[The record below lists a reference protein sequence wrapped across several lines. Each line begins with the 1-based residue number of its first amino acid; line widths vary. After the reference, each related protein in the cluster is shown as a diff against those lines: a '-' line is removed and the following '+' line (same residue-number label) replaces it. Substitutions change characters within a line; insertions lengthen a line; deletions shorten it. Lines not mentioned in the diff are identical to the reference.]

1 MFSSLKTQFYLLAII
16 PFLAI
21 ALFGL
26 QSQMRTVSD
35 IRSEVSTITEEAI
48 ISLEKNRLKSV
59 MDSALSLVSRQ
70 MALPE
75 KTGMEDAMSILTDL
89 RFDDGAGYLF
99 GYDSKGVR
107 VLHGS
112 GKGIGTNFS
121 DLQDINGQYLIRDF
135 LDAAK
140 NGDGYYTYYF
150 TKPGEEEPSP
160 KYGFAIWI
168 PKWDIYIGTGFYLDS
183 IDPIL
188 ANIDESLGETSSS
201 ILNKSLIAIV
211 LGAIVLLVILPFVI
225 RAIYSSLERLQ
236 LAVSSLAEGE
246 GDLTQK
252 LPPSKLRLLNLITE
266 NFNSYLEALVSDIKK
281 LKLSSVQ
288 LNDIATLSNQQI
300 GELKSVAQEQMRETT
315 QVATAIDQMAASTT
329 EIANNAENTRESAE
343 KAESEIVS
351 VLSQVTT
358 SSNELNGLTTLMTN
372 VDSSVGELNQNV
384 DSIQTSLAVIQS
396 ISEQTNLLALNAAI
410 EAARAGEQGRG
421 FAVVADEV
429 RTLAQ
434 RSQESTKEIQHILD
448 QLTNSMSNT
457 RRDLEE
463 TTAKRESVTEAMSTI
478 QAIVDESVSTIRQ
491 LAEENI
497 QVSTAANEQ
506 ATVAAEVAQSVNGIA
521 SLAAKVDQVSDDT
534 QEQISRLD
542 DQSKVILDISNKF
555 TV

>member
-26 QSQMRTVSD
+26 QSQMNTVSG
-35 IRSEVSTITEEAI
+35 IQNEVSTIAEEAI
-48 ISLEKNRLKSV
+48 ISVEKHRLKSV
-59 MDSALSLVSRQ
+59 MDSALTMVQRQ
-70 MALPE
+70 MAKPG
-75 KTGMEDAMSILTDL
+75 KTGMEEAMSILTDL

-107 VLHGS
+107 VLHGP
-112 GKGIGTNFS
+112 GKGIGNNYW
-121 DLQDINGQYLIRDF
+121 DLQDINGQYLVREF
-135 LDAAK
+135 LDSAQ
-140 NGDGYYTYYF
+140 NSDGFYTYYF

-168 PKWDIYIGTGFYLDS
+168 PQWDIYIGTGFYLDS

-188 ANIDESLGETSSS
+188 AEIGESLGEASSS
-201 ILNKSLIAIV
+201 ILNRSLIAIV
-211 LGAIVLLVILPFVI
+211 LGSIVLLIILPFVI
-225 RAIYSSLERLQ
+225 RVIYGSLERLQ
-236 LAVSSLAEGE
+236 SAVSSLAEGE

-266 NFNSYLEALVSDIKK
+266 NFNAYLESLSSDIKN
-281 LKLSSVQ
+281 LKVASVE
-288 LNDIATLSNQQI
+288 LNDIATLSNEQI
-300 GELKSVAQEQMRETT
+300 GTLKTAAKEQMHETT
-315 QVATAIDQMAASTT
+315 QVAAAIEQMAASTT
-329 EIANNAENTRESAE
+329 EIANNADNTRESAE

-358 SSNELNGLTTLMTN
+358 SSNELDGLTKLMTN
-372 VDSSVGELNQNV
+372 VDTSVGELNQNV

-434 RSQESTKEIQHILD
+434 RSQESTEEIQHILD

-463 TTAKRESVTEAMSTI
+463 TSAKRESVTEAMSTI
-478 QAIVDESVSTIRQ
+478 QGIVDESVNTIRQ
-491 LAEENI
+491 LAEKNI

-506 ATVAAEVAQSVNGIA
+506 ATVAAEVAKSVNGIA
-521 SLAAKVDQVSDDT
+521 SLASQVDNVSDDT
-534 QEQISRLD
+534 QNQISRLD
-542 DQSKVILDISNKF
+542 DQSKTILDISNKF